1 MARIAYVNGR
11 YQPIHRPAVPVE
23 DRGYQFADG
32 VYEVMKVVGGEPRDL
47 DRHMR
52 RLRRSLDGLGIRMP
66 MSPPALEAVI
76 RETLRRNRLKEA
88 VVYLQVSRGAAPRNH
103 LYAATLKPSLVVT
116 VRRAGLPSAKEWAE
130 GVAVV
135 SLPDERW
142 ARRDI
147 KSISLLPNSLARQKA
162 KDRGAR
168 EAFLVDGDGCVTE
181 ASASNAWIV
190 DRNGTLVTHPLGHG
204 ILGGITRERVLEEA
218 RAAGIPVEERRFTL
232 DEAKAAREAFLT
244 STSSFVLPVVRIDDA
259 PIGNG
264 HPGETTRRLQGLYAE
279 AAGLHP
285 RFHQGT

>member
-11 YQPIHRPAVPVE
+11 YQPIDHPAVSVE

-32 VYEVMKVVGGEPRDL
+32 VYEVMKVVDGVPRDL
-47 DRHMR
+47 ERHMR
-52 RLRRSLDGLGIRMP
+52 RLGRSLQGLGIPMP
-66 MSPPALEAVI
+66 MTPKALEAVI
-76 RETLRRNRLKEA
+76 QETLRRNRLREA
-88 VVYLQVSRGAAPRNH
+88 VVYIQVSRGVAPRNH

-135 SLPDERW
+135 SLLDERW

-147 KSISLLPNSLARQKA
+147 KSVSLLPNSLARQKA
-162 KDRGAR
+162 KEMGAR
-168 EAFLVDGDGCVTE
+168 EAFLVDGDGYVTE

-190 DRNGTLVTHPLGHG
+190 DQDGTLVTHPLGHP

-218 RAAGIPVEERRFTL
+218 RGAGIPVEERRFTL

-244 STSSFVLPVVRIDDA
+244 STSSFVLPVVTIDGA
-259 PIGNG
+259 SVANG
-264 HPGETTRRLQGLYAE
+264 HPGETTRRLQSLYAK

-285 RFHQGT
+285 RFH